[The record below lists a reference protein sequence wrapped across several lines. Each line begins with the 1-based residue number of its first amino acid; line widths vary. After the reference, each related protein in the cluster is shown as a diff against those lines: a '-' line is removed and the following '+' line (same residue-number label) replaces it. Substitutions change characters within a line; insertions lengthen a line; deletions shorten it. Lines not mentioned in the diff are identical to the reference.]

1 MDVIKKIEK
10 KLGIVAGKI
19 MAKGA
24 SQLNM
29 CIKLM
34 KYNQL
39 SSMVWK
45 EISAGK
51 KVN

>member
-1 MDVIKKIEK
+1 MDVIKQIEK

-24 SQLNM
+24 SQLNL

-45 EISAGK
+45 ELAGGK